1 MEKNMSDNL
10 ANQIEN
16 AEKKWL
22 AHWKQG
28 PTRLRWGRTP
38 LQVGDAAPDFALH
51 NTAGETVHLRDF
63 WKNGPAVLL
72 FWRHYGCSCGFER
85 AERLKKE
92 YEQYVEMGATVV
104 AIGQGEPERSAH
116 YAKERGLPCTILSDP
131 SLKVFET
138 YDLLEGK
145 PSQILFDAP
154 DEFLFGDY
162 EAGVELLKSR
172 SGTDR
177 ALVDSPWQLPG
188 EMVID
193 QQGIIQLAYRYQF
206 CEDYPDP
213 LVLIAAIK
221 EAKSI

>member
-1 MEKNMSDNL
+1 MSDNL
-10 ANQIEN
+10 TNQIQN

-28 PTRLRWGRTP
+28 PTRLRWERIP
-38 LQVGDAAPDFALH
+38 LQVGDAAPDFLLL
-51 NTAGETVHLRDF
+51 NTAGEMVHLREL

-72 FWRHYGCSCGFER
+72 FWRHYGCSCGFDR
-85 AERLKKE
+85 AERLQKE
-92 YEQYVEMGATVV
+92 YVQYIEMGATVV
-104 AIGQGEPERSAH
+104 VIGQGEPERSAH
-116 YAKERGLPCTILSDP
+116 YAKERGLPGEILSDP

-154 DEFLFGDY
+154 DEFLFCDY
-162 EAGVELLKSR
+162 EAGVKLAESR
-172 SGTDR
+172 TSTAR
-177 ALVDSPWQLPG
+177 ALVDNPWQLPG
-188 EMVID
+188 EFVID
-193 QQGIIQLAYRYQF
+193 QKGIVQLAYRYQF

-221 EAKSI
+221 EASSI